1 MSGEDNPTCTYTEGE
16 ETYEFFN
23 YADKNIPYDVLNKDY
38 TSTISSSSFCNLS
51 KNDIQDNLSEFTGV
65 CKIFEQ
71 LIKSLFDGKPEN
83 VVNYS
88 SRSEY
93 MNYWLNNEIK
103 KINGNSI
110 CVKNFYRII
119 MSKNNGNAVLRQ
131 LSNKIHDIKYN
142 ELDKM
147 NILNKLYK
155 EYYEINRLL
164 KTENPDEE
172 KCRNHAT
179 SCIQIYKQG
188 EHKCTGTEP
197 KFCKELS
204 NFKDKYGKID
214 LCAYQIEGWADKK
227 IPPLTKDQRVPLQD
241 CERKTIMLQV
251 KKPQGHDSL
260 PDDIQ
265 DTTDTN
271 VKTMI
276 IGVFVFLGISFIL
289 FTLYKFTAFGSYLQS
304 GIRSKKIVKDNLTDN
319 MNELIHTSGYEHL
332 NSEDISYN
340 ITYNSVNIP

>member
-1 MSGEDNPTCTYTEGE
+1 
-16 ETYEFFN
+16 
-23 YADKNIPYDVLNKDY
+23 
-38 TSTISSSSFCNLS
+38 
-51 KNDIQDNLSEFTGV
+51 
-65 CKIFEQ
+65 
-71 LIKSLFDGKPEN
+71 
-83 VVNYS
+83 
-88 SRSEY
+88 
-93 MNYWLNNEIK
+93 
-103 KINGNSI
+103 
-110 CVKNFYRII
+110 

-289 FTLYKFTAFGSYLQS
+289 FTLYKVN
-304 GIRSKKIVKDNLTDN
+304 KKSL
-319 MNELIHTSGYEHL
+319 
-332 NSEDISYN
+332 
-340 ITYNSVNIP
+340 